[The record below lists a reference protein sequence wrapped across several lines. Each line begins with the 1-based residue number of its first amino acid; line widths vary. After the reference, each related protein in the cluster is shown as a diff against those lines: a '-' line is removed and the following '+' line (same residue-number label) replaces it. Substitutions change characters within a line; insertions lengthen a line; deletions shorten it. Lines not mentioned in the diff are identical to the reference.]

1 MMNTIFQLRPLQH
14 QAEQKL
20 IYNDPRVK
28 KSLIPLFLLFM
39 KTFKSLSTLQS
50 ESTAEPKVPKHQLS
64 NMRFC
69 FRCLSIKNGDANSML
84 ATVTLEV
91 IFVSINSN

>member
-28 KSLIPLFLLFM
+28 KI
-39 KTFKSLSTLQS
+39 TDSTISVVYENLQVTVN
-50 ESTAEPKVPKHQLS
+50 STV
-64 NMRFC
+64 
-69 FRCLSIKNGDANSML
+69 
-84 ATVTLEV
+84 
-91 IFVSINSN
+91 